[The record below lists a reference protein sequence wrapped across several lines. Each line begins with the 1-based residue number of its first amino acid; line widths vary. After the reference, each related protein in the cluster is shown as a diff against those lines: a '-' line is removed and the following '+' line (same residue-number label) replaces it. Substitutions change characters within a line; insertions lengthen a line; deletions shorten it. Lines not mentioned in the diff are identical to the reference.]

1 MSEPTKAD
9 ESYAHELWR
18 WCLDRA
24 GTYHDEENPEFV
36 QLRKRVK
43 QQFAIMV
50 KSMRQQQEQIEELEC
65 LLAQKEEEEQH
76 IVIYKNSPA
85 VHSASPAIP
94 LRGGIP
100 DDD

>member
-1 MSEPTKAD
+1 MAPPTKAD
-9 ESYAHELWR
+9 QNYAHELWR
-18 WCLDRA
+18 WCVGKTDTYIDEHNDQQAKLRA
-24 GTYHDEENPEFV
+24 H
-36 QLRKRVK
+36 VK
-43 QQFAIMV
+43 EQFAIMI